1 LKVSLANKF
10 KIVTLAAVAVLVALL
25 AVDKGQLE
33 RYQTIFSSSSS
44 SAEALSAKESAENR
58 KHKLEQSV
66 ELTLQHPLVGVG
78 MGVFISAAADMSKQR
93 GEHQDWLAS
102 HNSYTQISSET
113 GVIGFVII
121 GAVFVF
127 SLAALLKVHRTSRRL
142 NLKEVQSMS
151 LCMLLGSIAL
161 AIHFFFD
168 AIAYD
173 FYLPI
178 VAGLGTSLVWTTR
191 PVIQAAEARLGGNQA
206 PAEAQLTHLT
216 LTVASGSPEKSS
228 TKNPLLN
235 PYKLSR
241 RRAASRK

>member
-1 LKVSLANKF
+1 
-10 KIVTLAAVAVLVALL
+10 
-25 AVDKGQLE
+25 
-33 RYQTIFSSSSS
+33 
-44 SAEALSAKESAENR
+44 
-58 KHKLEQSV
+58 
-66 ELTLQHPLVGVG
+66 

-113 GVIGFVII
+113 GVIGFLII
-121 GAVFVF
+121 GAVFFF

-191 PVIQAAEARLGGNQA
+191 PLIEAAEARLRGNEGA
-206 PAEAQLTHLT
+206 PEARLTRLT
-216 LTVASGSPEKSS
+216 VTVASESTEKSS